1 MLKSPR
7 LELVV
12 MALLM
17 LLAMAGF
24 WWMQHRD
31 PRVKGPKPDVAI
43 QDGKTIDFSSGRPVV
58 KDDAKQKAALE
69 KSLKEMDAAA
79 AGVTFAPKP
88 PVEKKPAEPSPAPPK

>member
-7 LELVV
+7 TELLV
-12 MALLM
+12 MSLLM

-31 PRVKGPKPDVAI
+31 PKVKSAKPAVAI
-43 QDGKTIDFSSGRPVV
+43 QDGKTIDFSTGRPVV

-79 AGVTFAPKP
+79 ASVTFAPKAP
-88 PVEKKPAEPSPAPPK
+88 TEKKSAEPSPAPPK